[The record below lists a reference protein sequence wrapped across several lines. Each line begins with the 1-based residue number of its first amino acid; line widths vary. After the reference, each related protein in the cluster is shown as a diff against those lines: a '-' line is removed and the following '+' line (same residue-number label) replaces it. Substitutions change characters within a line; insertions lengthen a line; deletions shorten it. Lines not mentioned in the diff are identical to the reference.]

1 MSYKCARAK
10 LSAQSDFVYLSVY
23 YLYIDTSRA
32 KWEKTKIT
40 YGLIAQM
47 VRAHA

>member
-1 MSYKCARAK
+1 MYFN
-10 LSAQSDFVYLSVY
+10 Q
-23 YLYIDTSRA
+23 YIKKRV
-32 KWEKTKIT
+32 WLIKTEEDIDKTLI

>member
-1 MSYKCARAK
+1 MYILIIVIK
-10 LSAQSDFVYLSVY
+10 LLGLKLDLEHH
-23 YLYIDTSRA
+23 L
-32 KWEKTKIT
+32 K

>member
-1 MSYKCARAK
+1 MDLLFIFQCTFNSTLIYRVKGSQTRK
-10 LSAQSDFVYLSVY
+10 RD
-23 YLYIDTSRA
+23 I
-32 KWEKTKIT
+32 KTLK